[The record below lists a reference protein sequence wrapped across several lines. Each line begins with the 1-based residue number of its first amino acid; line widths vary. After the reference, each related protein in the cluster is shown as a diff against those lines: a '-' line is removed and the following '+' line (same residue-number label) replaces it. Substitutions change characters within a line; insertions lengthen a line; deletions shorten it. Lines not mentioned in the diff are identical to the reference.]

1 MPFGKPG
8 RPTKR
13 SVKVERAIVAALRKG
28 NTRATSAKLGGISYA
43 TLKRWCALSAPFR
56 AALEV
61 AEALAEQKH
70 VGNIHAAGA
79 AGNWQASAWWL
90 ERRGNGEWRKP
101 AERTELSGPNGG
113 PVEVDEVVTSDEQRS
128 LRIAALL
135 QKAELRARSA
145 GDSGGAAPPDA
156 EGTG

>member
-28 NTRATSAKLGGISYA
+28 NTRATSAKIGGIDYA

-56 AALEV
+56 AALDL
-61 AEALAEQKH
+61 AEAQAESAY
-70 VGNIHAAGA
+70 VGDIASAARK
-79 AGNWQASAWWL
+79 GNWQSAAWWL
-90 ERRGNGEWRKP
+90 ERRGNGAWRKP
-101 AERTELSGPNGG
+101 AERTELSGPGGG

-128 LRIAALL
+128 LRIAAIL
-135 QKAELRARSA
+135 QRAEARARS
-145 GDSGGAAPPDA
+145 GDDHPPPAPPDD
-156 EGTG
+156 G